1 MDKRL
6 SKAFSRRASKG
17 STNFV
22 KGLVSFTA
30 LANLFVIVAA
40 AYWLNETR
48 SHYVATAEVATKNMA
63 YVLAE
68 STASLIDKVDIA
80 LLSVVDEFD
89 QQRRNGQ
96 VSKQDLNFHISRV
109 QSQLP
114 NLIRSTGVVDAEG
127 KGVVI
132 ADRGKSIAAALDV
145 SQRDYFIKLRD
156 STEGALVISKPLL
169 SQLTGQWAIVF
180 ARRLSNPDGSFAGL
194 AYAGLPLENYNKII
208 SSVDVGKDGV
218 VTLRDVDL
226 RLIARHPELK
236 AAGIDVGSQTV
247 SAELRA
253 LLAAGLTEGTYY
265 TPTGSTDIPRT
276 VSFHKIG
283 NYPLFMI
290 TGLAESEYLA
300 QWRAGR
306 MKVAALV
313 AFFFCV
319 TLLLAWRVFV
329 SWKQQKESELQLRTV
344 IEMQPEC
351 VKLIAPDGSLMYMN
365 RTGLDMIE
373 ADTEEQVIGTK
384 MVGRVAP
391 EYREAFTALGV
402 RVNNGESGSLEFEI
416 KGLKGG
422 HRWLDTHAV
431 PMRDSDGKVLCLL
444 GVTRDITQKKQVA
457 MAFQESQARFRNTLE
472 NAPIGMVVVS
482 IDGRILE
489 ANSAICDFLGYENQE
504 LVTLSLSDITDPD
517 DLQRSIEKMRS
528 ALDGAIDTY
537 RIEKRYVRKGGQIVW
552 AQVTASLIRNTENAP
567 LYLIIQ
573 IEDIEERRRMLQ
585 ELKKS
590 EERFRT
596 VADFTYDWEYWRGV
610 NNEYIYITP
619 SCERMTGYSQ
629 AELIADPQLTEQMVL
644 SDDRAIVDNH
654 LRDYKDDTQHTLD
667 FRIVRKDGEI
677 RWIAHSCNPIFGEEG
692 NFLGRRVSNR
702 DITARKLVEE
712 QLEKLSQTDSLTGL
726 ANRRHFMIL
735 AEHELSRAV
744 RYSGELSLLMMDID
758 HFKAVNDTYGH
769 QTGDLVL
776 QKLSRLC
783 HEALREIDV
792 IGRLGGE
799 EFAILLPQTDR
810 TQALEVAERL
820 RQTIVDTEIPLENGL
835 PLRVSVSLGATTF
848 VGNVTNIDTL
858 LDQADKA
865 LFEAKHQGRNR
876 VCVYQS
882 KNAASEPMGGRDV
895 S

>member
-6 SKAFSRRASKG
+6 SKAFGHSASKKPK
-17 STNFV
+17 NFV
-22 KGLVSFTA
+22 KALVFLTA
-30 LANLFVIVAA
+30 LANLFVVVAA
-40 AYWLNETR
+40 TYWLNQTK
-48 SHYVATAEVATKNMA
+48 SHYVATAKVATKNMA

-68 STASLIDKVDIA
+68 STTSLIDRVDTA

-89 QQRRNGQ
+89 QQHRNKRF
-96 VSKQDLNFHISRV
+96 SKQDLSFHISRV

-114 NLIRSTGVVDAEG
+114 DLIRSTGVVDAKG
-127 KGVVI
+127 KGVVV
-132 ADRGKSIAAALDV
+132 ADRGKLVAAVLDV
-145 SQRDYFIKLRD
+145 SNRDYFIRSRD
-156 STEGALVISKPLL
+156 SADAGLIISKPLL
-169 SQLTGQWAIVF
+169 SQLTGKWAIVF

-194 AYAGLPLENYNKII
+194 AYAGLPLDNYRKII

-218 VTLRDVDL
+218 VTLRDVDM

-247 SAELRA
+247 SAELRK
-253 LLAAGLTEGTYY
+253 LLAEGLTQGTYY
-265 TPTGSTDIPRT
+265 TPTGSTDIPRS

-290 TGLAESEYLA
+290 TGLAENEYLA
-300 QWRAGR
+300 QWRVAR
-306 MKVAALV
+306 MKVAALM
-313 AFFFCV
+313 AFFFFV
-319 TLLLAWRVFV
+319 TLLLAWRLFV

-351 VKLIAPDGSLMYMN
+351 LKLIAPDGSLMYMN

-373 ADTEEQVIGTK
+373 AETVEQVIGTK
-384 MVGRVAP
+384 MVGSVIP
-391 EYREAFTALGV
+391 EYRGAFTALND

-416 KGLKGG
+416 NGLKGG

-431 PMRDSDGKVLCLL
+431 PMRDSDGEIFCLL
-444 GVTRDITQKKQVA
+444 GVTRDITEKKQVA

-472 NAPIGMVVVS
+472 NAPIGMLVVS
-482 IDGRILE
+482 IEGRILE

-504 LVTLSLSDITDPD
+504 LVALTLSDITHPD
-517 DLQRSIEKMRS
+517 DLQRSIAKIRS
-528 ALDGAIDTY
+528 ALDGDIDTY
-537 RIEKRYVRKGGQIVW
+537 RTEKRYVKKGGQIVW
-552 AQVTASLIRNTENAP
+552 AQVTGSLIRNTENSP

-585 ELKKS
+585 ALKAS

-619 SCERMTGYSQ
+619 SCERITGYSQ
-629 AELIADPQLTEQMVL
+629 AELIADPQLTEQMVHP
-644 SDDRAIVDNH
+644 DDRVTMDNH

-667 FRIVRKDGEI
+667 FRVLRKDGEI
-677 RWIAHSCNPIFGEEG
+677 RWIAHSCNPIFSEEG

-702 DITARKLVEE
+702 DITARKLAEE
-712 QLEKLSQTDSLTGL
+712 KLEKLSQTDPLTGL
-726 ANRRHFMIL
+726 ANRRHFMAL
-735 AEHELSRAV
+735 AEHELSRAI
-744 RYSGELSLLMMDID
+744 RYGGELSVLMMDID
-758 HFKAVNDTYGH
+758 HFKTVNDTYGH

-783 HEALREIDV
+783 QEALRAIDV
-792 IGRLGGE
+792 IGRFGGE

-810 TQALEVAERL
+810 MQAQEVAERL
-820 RQTIVDTEIPLENGL
+820 RKIIADAETPLESGL
-835 PLRVSVSLGATTF
+835 PLRFSVSLGVTTL
-848 VGNVTNIDTL
+848 VGKSTNVDTL

-882 KNAASEPMGGRDV
+882 KR
-895 S
+895 